1 MIFKNANVLTDD
13 FSFKQK
19 DIEVSN
25 DIISDIGENLQG
37 EFVDLFDKYV
47 IPGLIDIHTH
57 AALGTDTMDKDYDFE
72 KVEKYFFSNGI
83 TTFFPTTISGTHE
96 DILYTLKKLGK
107 NDNVIGINLE
117 GPYISKNNKGAHIE
131 DVIRLGNIGELK
143 EYIAASNGKLKLTT
157 VAPESPESLEFIKEA
172 SKLLTV
178 SLGHT
183 IADYDMSVKA
193 FDSGAKN
200 VTHIFNTMNPIH
212 HRNPSLQCAA
222 FERDDVFCEVICDGI
237 HLHPSIIRMLYKIL
251 GPDRMVLISDS
262 MAATGLKDGKYFLG
276 GTVETVVTD
285 GVARTAGGNIA
296 GSTTNIMMGVRNAVK
311 FGIKLEDAVKMASI
325 TPSRVVNIDN
335 NYGSITVGKKADFI
349 ILDKDLNIIST
360 YKNGIKVF

>member
-1 MIFKNANVLTDD
+1 MILKNAFVLTDD
-13 FSFKQK
+13 FKFTQTDVKFIDDKITS
-19 DIEVSN
+19 
-25 DIISDIGENLQG
+25 IGQNLSG
-37 EFVDLFDKYV
+37 EAIDLSGKYL
-47 IPGLIDIHTH
+47 IPGLFDIHTH
-57 AALGTDTMDKDYDFE
+57 AALGTDTMDKDYDFD
-72 KVEKYFFSNGI
+72 KVESYFFSNGV
-83 TTFFPTTISGTHE
+83 TTFFPTTISGAHD
-96 DILYTLKKLGK
+96 DILFTLKKLGE
-107 NDNVIGINLE
+107 NDRVNGINLE
-117 GPYISKNNKGAHIE
+117 GPYISKNNKGAHNE
-131 DVIRLGNIGELK
+131 DVIRPGDLNELK

-157 VAPESPESLEFIKEA
+157 VAPETQENLNFIKEA

-183 IADYDMSVKA
+183 VADYDMSVKGFEA
-193 FDSGAKN
+193 GAKN

-237 HLHPSIIRMLYKIL
+237 HLHPSIIRMMYKIL

-262 MAATGLKDGKYFLG
+262 MAATGLKDGKYLLG
-276 GTVETVVTD
+276 GTVETIVTD

-296 GSTTNIMMGVRNAVK
+296 GSTANIMMGVRNAVN

-325 TPSRVVNIDN
+325 TPSKVVNMDEV
-335 NYGSITVGKKADFI
+335 YGSISVGKKADFVVT
-349 ILDKDLNIIST
+349 DKDLNVIST